1 MYLCSSFSDYYF
13 VNMKKVLFI
22 NKVYGVAKGTM
33 ALALM
38 TLMPLSAEAQKQWT
52 LQECIDYA
60 MANNIT
66 LQQSKL
72 KKESATEE
80 LKGAKAA
87 LLPTLS
93 ASTNQSLGYQPW
105 KDTGM
110 SYVTNGTVNT
120 KVDKTSYN
128 GSYSLSGQWTVWNG
142 NRNINTIKLDQLS
155 EEQAELSTKETANSI
170 QERIAQIYAQIL
182 YLAENVKVN
191 EQMLETSKKNEERGQ
206 EMLSVGKMS
215 KADVAQLSA
224 QRANDEYAIVE
235 AQSQLM
241 NYELQLKQL
250 LEITDEERFNV
261 AIPEITDDQVLA
273 QIPELQTVYEQALM
287 SRPEIERSQLAIKSS
302 GVSVALA
309 KAGWMPSI
317 NLTGGVTTSTNS
329 LSSNGWGD
337 QIKSNVNTSL
347 GVGVTV
353 PIYDGRS
360 TKTSVNKAKIQ
371 QLQAQLDLQDQQK
384 TLYSNIQQFWLN
396 AWTNQQKYQ
405 AAKSSVESAQQSYD
419 LLSEQFRLGLK
430 NIVELMAGKDNLL
443 SQQQSQLQSKYMAL
457 YNRQMLEFY
466 QDGVLK

>member
-1 MYLCSSFSDYYF
+1 MR
-13 VNMKKVLFI
+13 KVLFI
-22 NKVYGVAKGTM
+22 
-33 ALALM
+33 LFL
-38 TLMPLSAEAQKQWT
+38 LPLSVSAQKQWT

-93 ASTNQSLGYQPW
+93 ASTNQSFGYQPW

-191 EQMLETSKKNEERGQ
+191 EQMLETSKKNEERGK

-224 QRANDEYAIVE
+224 QRANDEYTIVE

-250 LEITDEERFNV
+250 LEITDEERFQV
-261 AIPEITDDQVLA
+261 AIPEITDERVLA

-302 GVSVALA
+302 GVNVALA
-309 KAGWMPSI
+309 KAGWMPSV
-317 NLTGGVTTSTNS
+317 NLTGGITTSTNS
-329 LSSNGWGD
+329 LSGNGWGD
-337 QIKSNVNTSL
+337 QIKSNMNTSL

-443 SQQQSQLQSKYMAL
+443 SQQQSQLQSKYLAL
-457 YNRQMLEFY
+457 YNQQMLEFY
-466 QDGVLK
+466 QNGTLR

>member
-1 MYLCSSFSDYYF
+1 MPTKLSSFAMYDY
-13 VNMKKVLFI
+13 MKKVILLI
-22 NKVYGVAKGTM
+22 GVVLLTGSVAR
-33 ALALM
+33 
-38 TLMPLSAEAQKQWT
+38 AQKLWT

-66 LQQSKL
+66 LQKSKL
-72 KKESATEE
+72 QKESATEE

-93 ASTNQSLGYQPW
+93 ASTNQSVGYQPW

-110 SYVTNGTVNT
+110 AYVSNGTVNT

-155 EEQAELSTKETANSI
+155 EEQAELSTQETANSI

-182 YLAENVKVN
+182 YLDENVKVN
-191 EQMLETSKKNEERGQ
+191 EQMLETSKKNEERGR
-206 EMLSVGKMS
+206 EMVDVGKMS
-215 KADVAQLSA
+215 KADLAQLSA
-224 QRANDEYAIVE
+224 QRANDEFAIVE
-235 AQSQLM
+235 AKSQLM
-241 NYELQLKQL
+241 NYKLQLKQL
-250 LEITDEERFNV
+250 LEITDNERFDV
-261 AIPEITDDQVLA
+261 AIPEISDEQVLA
-273 QIPELQTVYEQALM
+273 QIPEMQTVYEQALL

-309 KAGWMPSI
+309 KAGWLPSV

-329 LSSNGWGD
+329 LSGSGWGS
-337 QIKSNVNTSL
+337 QMKSNMNTSL

-384 TLYSNIQQFWLN
+384 TLYSDIQQYWLN
-396 AWTNQQKYQ
+396 AWTNQEKYQ

-430 NIVELMAGKDNLL
+430 NIVELMTGKDNLL
-443 SQQQSQLQSKYMAL
+443 SAQQNQLQSKYLAL
-457 YNRQMLEFY
+457 YNQQMLEFY
-466 QDGVLK
+466 KSGEIK

>member
-1 MYLCSSFSDYYF
+1 MR
-13 VNMKKVLFI
+13 KVLFI
-22 NKVYGVAKGTM
+22 
-33 ALALM
+33 LFL
-38 TLMPLSAEAQKQWT
+38 LPLSVSAQKQWT

-93 ASTNQSLGYQPW
+93 ASTNQSFGYQPW

-224 QRANDEYAIVE
+224 QRANDEYTIVE

-250 LEITDEERFNV
+250 LEITDEERFQV
-261 AIPEITDDQVLA
+261 AIPEITDEQVLA

-302 GVSVALA
+302 GVNVALA
-309 KAGWMPSI
+309 KAGWMPSV
-317 NLTGGVTTSTNS
+317 NLTGGITTSTNS
-329 LSSNGWGD
+329 LSGNGWGD

-443 SQQQSQLQSKYMAL
+443 SQQQSQLQSKYLAL
-457 YNRQMLEFY
+457 YNQQMLEFY
-466 QDGVLK
+466 QNGTLR

>member
-1 MYLCSSFSDYYF
+1 MR
-13 VNMKKVLFI
+13 KVLFI
-22 NKVYGVAKGTM
+22 
-33 ALALM
+33 LFL
-38 TLMPLSAEAQKQWT
+38 LPLSVSAQKQWT

-93 ASTNQSLGYQPW
+93 ASTNQSFGYQPW

-191 EQMLETSKKNEERGQ
+191 EQMLETSKKNEERGK

-224 QRANDEYAIVE
+224 QRANDEYTIVE

-250 LEITDEERFNV
+250 LEITDEERFQV
-261 AIPEITDDQVLA
+261 AIPEITDEQVLA

-302 GVSVALA
+302 GVNVALA
-309 KAGWMPSI
+309 KAGWMPSV
-317 NLTGGVTTSTNS
+317 NLTGGITTSTNS
-329 LSSNGWGD
+329 LSGNGWGD

-405 AAKSSVESAQQSYD
+405 AAKSSVESARQSYD

-443 SQQQSQLQSKYMAL
+443 SQQQSQLQSKYLAL
-457 YNRQMLEFY
+457 YNQQMLEFY
-466 QDGVLK
+466 QNGTLR